1 MANALTRL
9 LLSLVDSH
17 KETIAD
23 PMDKV
28 QLDAAQERLH
38 HRSIQLDESVDQ
50 LSAMIKRLKRKQT
63 RGKSE

>member
-9 LLSLVDSH
+9 LDSLIRSH
-17 KETIAD
+17 RDTIAE

-38 HRSIQLDESVDQ
+38 HRTVQLDESIDE
-50 LSAMIKRLKRKQT
+50 LGAMIKRLKRRQT
-63 RGKSE
+63 RGKQE